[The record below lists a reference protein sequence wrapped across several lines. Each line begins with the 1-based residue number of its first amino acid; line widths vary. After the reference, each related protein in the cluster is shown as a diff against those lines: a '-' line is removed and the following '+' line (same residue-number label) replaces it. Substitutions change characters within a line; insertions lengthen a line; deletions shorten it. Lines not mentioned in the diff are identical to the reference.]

1 MRQTDGRLGAPD
13 STRPHAPANEG
24 GGTSSSRGTIPG
36 ASSMALPPVGRAWR
50 PSDRRWV
57 RHRVPLAL
65 AGVALLAMTGV
76 LAGQAKTPAPPGA
89 KPALKF
95 AVVSFYNP
103 RLMYLK
109 YQPLV
114 DYLSAHTPWHFELDL
129 SPSYRET
136 VVRLCEGRV
145 QLAYLG
151 PFSFV
156 RAREMCKVKPVVQL
170 KSEGRAT
177 YTSYIM
183 VREDSPIHSLAA
195 LRGQTFAYGAVLS
208 TSSHL
213 MPRFMLQQAGL
224 ESGRDIKCRYYGH
237 HERAAR
243 AVLTG
248 EAAACGV
255 RDLVGD
261 QFTGRGLRILAKSEP
276 MTNFPLVVGPRVP
289 AGLEAA
295 LTDALLRLPP
305 RDAEAAREIASWD
318 PELSGGFAA
327 VSADAY
333 QPIADLARR
342 LFGPKAL
349 TAPPDSLTCGPGR

>member
-1 MRQTDGRLGAPD
+1 M
-13 STRPHAPANEG
+13 
-24 GGTSSSRGTIPG
+24 
-36 ASSMALPPVGRAWR
+36 ASPPVGRGR
-50 PSDRRWV
+50 RRGDRRFPGN
-57 RHRVPLAL
+57 RVLLAL
-65 AGVALLAMTGV
+65 AGVGVALLSITAV
-76 LAGQAKTPAPPGA
+76 LAGQAQ
-89 KPALKF
+89 KPATIGTRPVLKF

-114 DYLSAHTPWHFELDL
+114 DYLGAHTPWHFELDL

-136 VVRLCEGRV
+136 VTRLCAGRV

-151 PFSFV
+151 PFSYV

-170 KSEGRAT
+170 KSEGRTT

-183 VREDSPIHSLAA
+183 VREDSPIHSLAQ
-195 LRGQTFAYGAVLS
+195 LRGHTFAYGAVLS

-213 MPRFMLQQAGL
+213 MPRYMLRQAGL
-224 ESGRDIKCRYYGH
+224 ESGRDVKCRYYGH

-261 QFTGRGLRILAKSEP
+261 QFNGRGLRILAKSEP
-276 MTNFPLVVGPRVP
+276 MTNFPLVLGPRVP
-289 AGLEAA
+289 PGLEAA
-295 LTDALLRLPP
+295 LTDALIALPR
-305 RDAEAAREIASWD
+305 RDPKAAREMASWD
-318 PELSGGFAA
+318 PELSGGFAE

-333 QPIADLARR
+333 QPIVDLARQ

-349 TAPPDSLTCGPGR
+349 TASPDDLTCGPGR

>member
-1 MRQTDGRLGAPD
+1 MAI
-13 STRPHAPANEG
+13 
-24 GGTSSSRGTIPG
+24 TSSSRRTIHG
-36 ASSMALPPVGRAWR
+36 ASSTPSRPVGRGWR
-50 PSDRRWV
+50 RADRSFLGSRAA
-57 RHRVPLAL
+57 RAL
-65 AGVALLAMTGV
+65 GGVALALLGLTAV
-76 LAGQAKTPAPPGA
+76 LVGQAKAPAHPGTR
-89 KPALKF
+89 PVLKF

-109 YQPLV
+109 DQPLV
-114 DYLSAHTPWHFELDL
+114 DYLGAHTPWRFELDL

-136 VVRLCEGRV
+136 VTRLCEGRV

-151 PFSFV
+151 PFSYV

-170 KSEGRAT
+170 KSEGRVT

-183 VREDSPIHSLAA
+183 VRENSPIHSLAE
-195 LRGQTFAYGAVLS
+195 LRGQTFVYGAVLS

-213 MPRFMLQQAGL
+213 MPRYMLQQAGL
-224 ESGRDIKCRYYGH
+224 ESGRDLKCRDDGH

-261 QFTGRGLRILAKSEP
+261 QFNGRGLRILAKSAP
-276 MTNFPLVVGPRVP
+276 MVNFPLVVGPRSP
-289 AGLEAA
+289 SGFEAA
-295 LTDALLRLPP
+295 LTDALIALPR
-305 RDAEAAREIASWD
+305 RDPKAARDIASWD
-318 PELSGGFAA
+318 PELSGGFAE

-349 TAPPDSLTCGPGR
+349 TASPDDLTCGPGR